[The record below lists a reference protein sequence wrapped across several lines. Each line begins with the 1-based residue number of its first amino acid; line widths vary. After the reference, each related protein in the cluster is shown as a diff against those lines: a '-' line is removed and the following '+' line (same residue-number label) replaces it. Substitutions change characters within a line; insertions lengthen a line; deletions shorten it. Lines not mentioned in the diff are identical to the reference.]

1 MQRSNGVRDGLLRF
15 YERFSSGDAT
25 SFADVIADADGV
37 SVIGTGPGEGHD
49 NRDDWISTYEKM
61 MRGEMA
67 GTRLE
72 PGGPRAYEEGA
83 VGWAVDEPRFVF
95 PDGSRLPSRLT
106 AVLHVEHGDWKI
118 LHLHFSV
125 GVPDEQ
131 AIELTATS
139 A

>member
-1 MQRSNGVRDGLLRF
+1 MQQSDGVRDGLLRF
-15 YERFSSGDAT
+15 YDRFSSGDAVG
-25 SFADVIADADGV
+25 FAEVIAQADGV

-49 NRDDWISTYEKM
+49 NRDDWLRTYEKM

-72 PGGPRAYEEGA
+72 PGDPRAYEEGA
-83 VGWAVDEPRFVF
+83 VGWGVDQPDFVF
-95 PDGSRLPSRLT
+95 PDGSRLPTRLT
-106 AVLHVEHGDWKI
+106 AVLYDEQGEWKI

-131 AIELTATS
+131 AMELAATS
-139 A
+139 L